1 MKKTAILLLCLAVS
15 GFSAV
20 QARDYEIKKTETIR
34 KQFTF
39 PETVRGT
46 LLVDNVFG
54 SIQVEGHNRG
64 QVEMTVHKT
73 IQAEDQAAYDRA
85 LNEVNLNMAIEDNTL
100 DVYVDGPFR
109 CNSRRT
115 HRRDPGYRV
124 VYDFEILTPH
134 RTALDLQTVTGG
146 DIRVRNIQGDF
157 DIHNV
162 NGEIDVNGIKGS
174 GTAHTVNGK
183 VDIVFDGNPS
193 EDCSFKTI
201 NGEITIRFPS
211 TPSADFRLKTFHGDM
226 YSDFD
231 VDYLPAE
238 PVEAKRDNGRYV
250 YKSNHFFRVRT
261 GKGGPDINLETLNGD
276 ILISKK

>member
-1 MKKTAILLLCLAVS
+1 MKKITILSLCLAVS
-15 GFSAV
+15 CFSVV
-20 QARDYEIKKTETIR
+20 QARDYDIKKTETIR
-34 KQFTF
+34 KHFTF
-39 PETVRGT
+39 PETGKGT
-46 LLVDNVFG
+46 LLVDTVFG
-54 SIQVEGHNRG
+54 SIHVEGHNRD
-64 QVEMTVHKT
+64 QVEVTVRKS
-73 IQAEDQAAYDRA
+73 IQAEDQAAYDLA
-85 LNEVNLNMAIEDNTL
+85 LNEVSLDMTIEDNIL
-100 DVYVDGPFR
+100 DLYVDGPFR
-109 CNSRRT
+109 CHNRRSR
-115 HRRDPGYRV
+115 RRDPGYRV
-124 VYDFEILTPH
+124 VYDFEIRTPH
-134 RTALDLQTVTGG
+134 RTTLDIQTVTGG

-183 VDIVFDGNPS
+183 VDIVFDSTPS
-193 EDCSFKTI
+193 ENCSFKTI
-201 NGEITIRFPS
+201 NGEINIRFPS

-250 YKSNHFFRVRT
+250 YKSNHFFQVRT

-276 ILISKK
+276 IYIGKK